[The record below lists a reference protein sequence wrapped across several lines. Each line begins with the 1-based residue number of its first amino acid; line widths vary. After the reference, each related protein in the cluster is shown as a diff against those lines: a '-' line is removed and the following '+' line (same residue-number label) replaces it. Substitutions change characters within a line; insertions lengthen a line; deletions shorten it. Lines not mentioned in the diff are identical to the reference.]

1 MLTKV
6 TVLIVLVAS
15 TQAGLLGAP
24 AAYSTVTSHGI
35 LGSHAL
41 AAPSVSYASPA
52 VSYAAPAVSYAAPA
66 VSYAA
71 AAPAVS
77 YAAPAITHSI
87 AAPAIA
93 HTYAAPTIV
102 KAAPVIKAAPAVD
115 YVAYPKYQF
124 NYGVADGHTGD
135 QKSQSEIRDG
145 DVVKG
150 QYSVVEP
157 DGIVRTVQ
165 YTADDHNGFNAVVTR
180 SGHAAH
186 PATPVV
192 AQKVIAAPAVA
203 HVAAPAIGL
212 GHGYGLGKLY

>member
-24 AAYSTVTSHGI
+24 AAYSTVTSHGV
-35 LGSHAL
+35 LGGHAL
-41 AAPSVSYASPA
+41 AAPAVSYASPA
-52 VSYAAPAVSYAAPA
+52 VSYAAPAVSYASPA

-71 AAPAVS
+71 AAPALS
-77 YAAPAITHSI
+77 YAAPAI

-102 KAAPVIKAAPAVD
+102 KAAPVIKAAPSVD

-135 QKSQSEIRDG
+135 QKSQSEVRDG

-157 DGIVRTVQ
+157 DGTVRTVQ

-180 SGHAAH
+180 TGHAAH
-186 PATPVV
+186 PATPIV

-203 HVAAPAIGL
+203 HVAAPAYGL
-212 GHGYGLGKLY
+212 GPGYGLGSHY